1 MAAEIKKDPS
11 RDQGDDSNGRRACG
25 SRGSE
30 SEKSGYKSK
39 NLNGI
44 SACDRKPGENFAGCR
59 PGLIHIKSRSVS
71 GVQSQIRSQLIP
83 GAG

>member
-1 MAAEIKKDPS
+1 MATKIKEDPS

-30 SEKSGYKSK
+30 SEESGYNPK

-44 SACDRKPGENFAGCR
+44 SAGDRKPGENFAFSRAVVSISNRGVL
-59 PGLIHIKSRSVS
+59 PGFNHRFVTN
-71 GVQSQIRSQLIP
+71 
-83 GAG
+83 